1 MSSTLG
7 TSRRPPSVKDFDDP
21 LADKLLALITTGELS
36 PGQRVDQREVSEL
49 LEVSRTP
56 LREALKALQADG
68 ILTHEPNRG
77 YTVTKLGASDLL
89 QYLSLRFYIE
99 AELISSVEWPPPEQ
113 LTELKATNER
123 YSKAGERGD
132 IGEMAQ
138 ANREFHFLIF
148 SWSPSAILFREMRRI
163 WRITDAY
170 QMTLVTTAER
180 RREVIKD
187 HEAIVAAIESRDRKR
202 LVKYT
207 DAHRLRARELL
218 VDYLGG
224 PLPARLAR
232 PDNHG

>member
-7 TSRRPPSVKDFDDP
+7 SPRQGPPVKYFDDP
-21 LADKLLALITTGELS
+21 LADKLLTLITTGELS

-89 QYLSLRFYIE
+89 QYLSLRFFIE
-99 AELISSVEWPPPEQ
+99 AELINSMEWPTPEQ
-113 LTELKATNER
+113 LAELKAANDW
-123 YSKAGERGD
+123 YSNAGERGD

-138 ANREFHFLIF
+138 ANRKFHFLIF

-170 QMTLVTTAER
+170 QMSLVTTAER

-187 HEAIVAAIESRDRKR
+187 HRAIVAAIESRDRKR
-202 LVKYT
+202 LAKFT
-207 DAHRLRARELL
+207 DAHRARARGLL

-232 PDNHG
+232 PDIHV